1 MHAFHYKSGVLHAG
15 EVSLAEVARAA
26 GTPAYVYAADA
37 FRERYRTL
45 ESAFGG
51 IEHRVCF
58 SVKSCGSLAILR
70 LMANEG
76 CGFDVVSGG
85 EIFRLVQAG
94 IDPGR
99 AVYAGVGKTEPEIR
113 YALEQGIFC
122 FNVESEA
129 ELAVIDAVARD
140 LGTTAPVALR
150 LNPDVDPKT
159 HRKTTTGRK
168 ENKFGLDL
176 DLAGEVVRR
185 AERMPNVRLL
195 GAHMHLGSP
204 VNSTA
209 PYAEGLEKMLAF
221 AAEHESDQAPFEW
234 INAGGGYG
242 LAYRDETIPAF
253 SEYAD
258 VLVPP
263 VKAAGRKLLLE
274 PGRSIAGNS
283 AVLLG
288 TVQYMKS
295 NGEKTFVILDTGM
308 TDLLRPAMYDAYHF
322 LWPVE
327 TETPPERRE
336 NGVFAPPAD
345 ARNLSPADVVGPIC
359 ESSDVFGTDRPLP
372 ELTRGDLIAVFSAG
386 AYGMMMACQYNGHP
400 RPPEIL
406 VDGAEWR
413 VIRERETWDDLIRGE
428 TV

>member
-1 MHAFHYKSGVLHAG
+1 MHAFHYDRGVLHAG

-45 ESAFGG
+45 DSAFGG

-58 SVKSCGSLAILR
+58 SVKSCASLAILR
-70 LMANEG
+70 LMAEEG
-76 CGFDVVSGG
+76 SWFDVVSGG
-85 EIFRLVQAG
+85 EIHRLVQAG
-94 IDPGR
+94 IDPSR
-99 AVYAGVGKTEPEIR
+99 AVYAGVGKTEAEIR

-140 LGTTAPVALR
+140 LGRTAPVALR

-159 HRKTTTGRK
+159 HRKTTTGKK

-176 DLAGEVVRR
+176 DLAGDVVRR
-185 AERMPNVRLL
+185 LDRMPNVRLL

-204 VNSTA
+204 VNTTA
-209 PYAEGLEKMLAF
+209 PYAEGLEKVLAF
-221 AAEHESDQAPFEW
+221 ARAHESEQAPFEW

-242 LAYRDETIPAF
+242 LAYRDETVPAF
-253 SEYAD
+253 SEYAA

-263 VKAAGRKLLLE
+263 VTAAGRKLLLE

-283 AVLLG
+283 GVLLG
-288 TVQYMKS
+288 TVQYVKS
-295 NGEKTFVILDTGM
+295 NGEKTFVILDAGM
-308 TDLLRPAMYDAYHF
+308 TDLVRPAMYDAFHF

-327 TETPPERRE
+327 TATPPVRRE
-336 NGVFAPPAD
+336 NGVFAPPEESAD
-345 ARNLSPADVVGPIC
+345 LAPADVVGPIC

-372 ELTRGDLIAVFSAG
+372 RLARGDAVAVFSAG
-386 AYGMMMACQYNGHP
+386 AYGFVMTSQYNGHP

-406 VDGAEWR
+406 VDGTEWR
-413 VIRERETWDDLIRGE
+413 VIRERETWADLVRGE
-428 TV
+428 SA